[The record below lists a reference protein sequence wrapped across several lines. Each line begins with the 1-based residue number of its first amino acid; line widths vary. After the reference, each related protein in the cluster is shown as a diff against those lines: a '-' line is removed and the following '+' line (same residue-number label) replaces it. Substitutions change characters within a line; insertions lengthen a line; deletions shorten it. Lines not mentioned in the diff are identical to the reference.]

1 MAGVAVVTVSTEYK
15 LVECWR
21 RQLDVPSTE
30 RLRVFLVNWFL
41 TSLYGMTLGEY
52 VRLLRKHRF
61 GVTPAY
67 WPRAAF
73 MAGMSVLNSVFYR
86 YESTVYG
93 RDVACAQIKPPVFI
107 LGHWRSGTTY
117 LHNLLATDTQ
127 FAYPNIYQVLNPHT
141 FLSTERYSKIL
152 FISPKTR
159 MMDSVSLNAG
169 VPFEDEFATCG
180 TLHSPFLTW
189 VFPHDGEQYN
199 RYLNFRGVPEQE
211 IAEWTAALV
220 LFYKK
225 LSWKYN
231 RPLLL
236 KSPPHTSRIKL
247 LLAMFPDARFV
258 HIHRNPYSVFQ
269 STQRQSQVSL
279 RTMGLQH
286 LDVQHIDALII
297 SRYKIMYDTFFEERP
312 LIPDGRFHELS
323 FEELEEDPVGQ
334 VRKIYDHLNVPGFD
348 AMQPSLQRYVDS
360 NVNYRKN
367 TYAELSWSLRG
378 EIRRAWQRSFEQW
391 GYAR

>member
-1 MAGVAVVTVSTEYK
+1 
-15 LVECWR
+15 
-21 RQLDVPSTE
+21 LDVPSTE
-30 RLRVFLVNWFL
+30 KLRIFLVNWFF

-61 GVTPAY
+61 GVAPAY

-73 MAGMSVLNSVFYR
+73 MAGMSVLNSVLYR
-86 YESTVYG
+86 YENTVYG
-93 RDVACAQIKPPVFI
+93 QEVACAQIKPPLFI

-117 LHNLLATDTQ
+117 LHNLLATDTH

-141 FLSTERYSKIL
+141 FLSTERYSKVL
-152 FISPKTR
+152 FISPRTR
-159 MMDSVSLNAG
+159 MMDNVGLDAE

-180 TLHSPFLTW
+180 TLRSPFLTW
-189 VFPHDGEQYN
+189 VFPRSGEQYN
-199 RYLNFRGVPEQE
+199 KYLTFRGVPERE
-211 IAEWTAALV
+211 IAEWMEALV

-225 LSWKYN
+225 LTWKYD

-236 KSPPHTSRIKL
+236 KSPPHTGRIKL

-258 HIHRNPYSVFQ
+258 HIHRDPYVVFQ
-269 STQRQSQVSL
+269 STKRQIQVSL

-286 LDVQHIDALII
+286 LDLQHVDAVVIA
-297 SRYKIMYDTFFEERP
+297 RYKIMYDAFFEERA
-312 LIPDGRFHELS
+312 LIPDDRFHEVS
-323 FEELEEDPVGQ
+323 FEELEKDPLGQ
-334 VRKIYDHLNVPGFD
+334 VRRIYDHLNVPDFN

-367 TYAELSWSLRG
+367 TYPELSSSLRG
-378 EIRRAWQRSFEQW
+378 EIARAWHPSFEQW

>member
-1 MAGVAVVTVSTEYK
+1 M
-15 LVECWR
+15 
-21 RQLDVPSTE
+21 DVPSTE
-30 RLRVFLVNWFL
+30 RLRIFLVNWFL

-61 GVTPAY
+61 GVAPAY

-86 YESTVYG
+86 YERRVYG
-93 RDVACAQIKPPVFI
+93 RDVACAEVKPPVFI

-117 LHNLLATDTQ
+117 LHNLLATDRQ

-159 MMDSVSLNAG
+159 MMDNVSLNAG
-169 VPFEDEFATCG
+169 APFEDEFATCG

-199 RYLNFRGVPEQE
+199 KYLNFRGVPEQE

-225 LSWKYN
+225 LTWKYK

-247 LLAMFPDARFV
+247 LLAMFPEARFV
-258 HIHRNPYSVFQ
+258 HIHRNPYIVFQ
-269 STQRQSQVSL
+269 STQLQFQVSL

-297 SRYKIMYDTFFEERP
+297 SRYKMMYDTFFEERP

-323 FEELEEDPVGQ
+323 FEELEKDPVGQ
-334 VRKIYDHLNVPGFD
+334 VRKIYNHLNVPGFD

-360 NVNYRKN
+360 SVNYRKN
-367 TYAELSWSLRG
+367 TYPELSSSLRG
-378 EIRRAWQRSFEQW
+378 EIGCAWQRSFEQW